1 MYSKGGWI
9 AKAGSCKIGLK
20 PKPSAWMG
28 LIISNG
34 FDVRTVNNIKPA
46 VINAW
51 VSKVFEIKIEFFSLY
66 NLNIK

>member
-1 MYSKGGWI
+1 MI

-20 PKPSAWMG
+20 PKPSAWTG

-34 FDVRTVNNIKPA
+34 FDVRMVNNIKPVA
-46 VINAW
+46 INAW
-51 VSKVFEIKIEFFSLY
+51 VSRVFEIKIEFFSLY